1 MIYHLLSTANTFVWN
16 TFFKNQ
22 EIWEEIKRNVK
33 RTRTDIKYFQ
43 IAVDSS
49 RNQSEE
55 ERKQLEKQTDTKK
68 ADMDASEKAK

>member
-49 RNQSEE
+49 RN
-55 ERKQLEKQTDTKK
+55 
-68 ADMDASEKAK
+68 